1 MVLIPLGDDA
11 PHARRDT
18 PYVTY
23 ALIALN
29 VAIFIWRQTVSHG
42 EDIVFER
49 HWGVTP
55 ALMFGTK
62 ELGIVERFY
71 PLFTYMFLHGG
82 WAHLIGNMLFLWIFG
97 DDIEDALGH
106 GRFVAFYLLCGAF
119 GALLYCVFTKHPQAP
134 LVGASGAIAGVMG
147 AYLMIRPCAHVRVL
161 VFIKIVAIRAM
172 YVILAWAALQ
182 IWHVITPADGV
193 VAWWA
198 HIGGMLAGA
207 ALIPLM
213 RQPGVQL
220 WECIQQRT
228 FVSPWDTDLRPPS
241 ARDARSKF

>member
-1 MVLIPLGDDA
+1 MVLIPLSDDA
-11 PHARRDT
+11 PHARRET

-29 VAIFIWRQTVSHG
+29 ALVFLWRQSASLG
-42 EDIVFER
+42 EDIAFER

-55 ALMFGTK
+55 ALMFGQNG
-62 ELGIVERFY
+62 LDVFHRY
-71 PLFTYMFLHGG
+71 APLVTYMFLHGG
-82 WAHLIGNMLFLWIFG
+82 WAHILGNMLFLWIFG

-106 GRFVAFYLLCGAF
+106 VRFVAFYLMCGVA
-119 GALLYCVFTKHPQAP
+119 GALLYSAFATHPEAP

-161 VFIKIVAIRAM
+161 VFVRIVAIRAM

-182 IWHVITPADGV
+182 VWHVLTPGEGA

-198 HIGGMLAGA
+198 HIGGLLMGV
-207 ALIPLM
+207 ALIPFM

-220 WECIQQRT
+220 WECVQQRT
-228 FVSPWDTDLRPPS
+228 FVSPWDASLRPPTN
-241 ARDARSKF
+241 RIPR